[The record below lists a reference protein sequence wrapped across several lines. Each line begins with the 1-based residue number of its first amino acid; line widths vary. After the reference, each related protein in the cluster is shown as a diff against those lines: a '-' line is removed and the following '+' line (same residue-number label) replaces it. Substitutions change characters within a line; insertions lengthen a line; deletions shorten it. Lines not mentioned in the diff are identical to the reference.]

1 VGAGGSRRQ
10 RRPTQVK
17 TQRAAWPRG
26 DDFAGKGVVLVGRGR
41 ARAPGDGLG
50 YDRPAMMS
58 RRAFLQAM
66 SGFLAAPFAAEGQ
79 TPAKASRVGILF
91 GGRVDLL
98 ATFSGALRD
107 QGYVDGQNV
116 IIEPRAAGAE
126 NARYSELAAEL
137 VGAKVDIIV
146 AVSTPAAI
154 AAKRATTTIPIVFA
168 GVGDPVG
175 TGLVTS
181 LARPGG
187 NVTGISQATPDGV
200 PGKRLGL
207 LKEAAPKVSRIAVLW
222 VVTNP
227 THRISM
233 PLLERAALA
242 LGIKVQSLGIR
253 DADDLTDAF
262 TAIRRQRADSLLVWP
277 DALTSAHL
285 RRIIEFATKHY
296 LPSTYSFREYVE
308 AGGLMSYGPSFSGA
322 IRAAAVYVAKVLKG
336 ARPSDLPVE
345 QAIIFELAIN
355 LKTAKALGL
364 TIPPSLL
371 LRADHII
378 E

>member
-1 VGAGGSRRQ
+1 VDRR
-10 RRPTQVK
+10 R
-17 TQRAAWPRG
+17 
-26 DDFAGKGVVLVGRGR
+26 
-41 ARAPGDGLG
+41 
-50 YDRPAMMS
+50 
-58 RRAFLQAM
+58 FLRTV
-66 SGFLAAPFAAEGQ
+66 SVSLLAAPLVSEGQ
-79 TPAKASRVGILF
+79 TPAKALRVGILW
-91 GGRVDLL
+91 GGRADVLP
-98 ATFSGALRD
+98 TFSGALRD

-116 IIEPRAAGAE
+116 IIEPRSAGAE
-126 NARYSELAAEL
+126 SARYNELAAEL
-137 VGAKVDIIV
+137 VGAKVDIIL
-146 AVSTPAAI
+146 AVSTPAAV

-168 GVGDPVG
+168 GVGDPIG

-187 NVTGISQATPDGV
+187 NVTGISQATADGV

-227 THRISM
+227 THRVGM

-242 LGIKVQSLGIR
+242 LGIKVQSLGVR

-262 TAIRRQRADSLLVWP
+262 TAIRRQRADSLYVWP
-277 DALTSAHL
+277 DNLTFAYL
-285 RRIIEFATKHY
+285 RRIIEFATKNY
-296 LPSTYSFREYVE
+296 LPSAYTFREYVD
-308 AGGLMSYGPSFSGA
+308 AGGLISYGISFLVA

-371 LRADHII
+371 LRADHVI